1 MKDESLHGYLPR
13 SSKTSLRLTVPLV
26 IPPSRCHACL
36 VISCEGGR
44 TRARD
49 DGLAE
54 RGESGFV
61 LSFGVRITEIA
72 AARSLSSPSELRERG
87 KEREGQV
94 TEVTLGGPARIIV
107 GIIFE
112 ILHDMYV

>member
-1 MKDESLHGYLPR
+1 MSR
-13 SSKTSLRLTVPLV
+13 VPCD
-26 IPPSRCHACL
+26 IMR
-36 VISCEGGR
+36 GR
-44 TRARD
+44 TNEGARRRV
-49 DGLAE
+49 GG
-54 RGESGFV
+54 GESGFV

-72 AARSLSSPSELRERG
+72 AARSLSSSSELRERG

>member
-1 MKDESLHGYLPR
+1 MRGGTKER
-13 SSKTSLRLTVPLV
+13 AKTGWR
-26 IPPSRCHACL
+26 
-36 VISCEGGR
+36 
-44 TRARD
+44 
-49 DGLAE
+49 
-54 RGESGFV
+54 RGKRVCS
-61 LSFGVRITEIA
+61 SFGVRITEIA

-87 KEREGQV
+87 REREGQV